1 MQTQT
6 GKEPKAIKAI
16 HKLVQPEGF
25 NPCRTND
32 CENLCIVTSTSAEKD
47 IGSKPTLGKIQV
59 IFMLDFLFLNFFGI
73 GIKELTKL
81 ISLFKYLCI
90 MYLLYG
96 CRIIKLNFSIK
107 KYLRN

>member
-1 MQTQT
+1 MDKFLGADSKKSIYSMQTQT

-47 IGSKPTLGKIQV
+47 IGSKPTLGKILSY
-59 IFMLDFLFLNFFGI
+59 IP
-73 GIKELTKL
+73 T
-81 ISLFKYLCI
+81 
-90 MYLLYG
+90 
-96 CRIIKLNFSIK
+96 
-107 KYLRN
+107 

>member
-59 IFMLDFLFLNFFGI
+59 IYIIYFYIGFLFLNFFGI
-73 GIKELTKL
+73 GIKELTKI
-81 ISLFKYLCI
+81 ISLFKYL
-90 MYLLYG
+90 
-96 CRIIKLNFSIK
+96 
-107 KYLRN
+107 

>member
-47 IGSKPTLGKIQV
+47 IGSKPTLGKIYLYW
-59 IFMLDFLFLNFFGI
+59 IFIFEFFGI
-73 GIKELTKL
+73 GIKELVQI
-81 ISLFKYLCI
+81 ISLFNI
-90 MYLLYG
+90 FVFIIYLLYG
-96 CRIIKLNFSIK
+96 CQIIKLFFRIN
-107 KYLRN
+107 